1 MYTAPA
7 CPAWDNTKKRA
18 LKKIQKAERHL
29 NFTPHTPDQQSF
41 RQYRRFRAVSKS
53 ENHGMAIKFTQ
64 DAKVFSSGRDEPAS
78 DRKQPDGRLYAAWA
92 YFYRGTVRA
101 AGGKAFASS

>member
-1 MYTAPA
+1 
-7 CPAWDNTKKRA
+7 
-18 LKKIQKAERHL
+18 
-29 NFTPHTPDQQSF
+29 
-41 RQYRRFRAVSKS
+41 
-53 ENHGMAIKFTQ
+53 MAIKFTQ